1 MVTSASPGIKTLKRI
16 GIMMIPANI
25 GMNTQTRL
33 RKKPIST
40 LLRYAKT
47 SVRTYTIARS
57 RMSWVIATAK
67 MRTTIETSFMR
78 GSRLC
83 SRPLRWA
90 MLSFT
95 RHSSKN
101 VKMSRD
107 RLLDKTLLFA
117 DTDRT
122 AGAGAD
128 FDLLHPLRYHRI
140 SCPRSLHTFQ
150 KAGTSGGLT
159 SRCCYDYNI

>member
-1 MVTSASPGIKTLKRI
+1 
-16 GIMMIPANI
+16 MMIPANI
-25 GMNTQTRL
+25 GINTQTRL

-47 SVRTYTIARS
+47 SVRPYTIARS

-67 MRTTIETSFMR
+67 MRTTIETSFTR

-83 SRPLRWA
+83 SSPLRWA

-101 VKMSRD
+101 VKMSEIAFWTKPFFLPMLTVQQAQGPASIFCIHSGIIGFPVRQ
-107 RLLDKTLLFA
+107 RPNLSQKIGTYQ
-117 DTDRT
+117 
-122 AGAGAD
+122 GA
-128 FDLLHPLRYHRI
+128 
-140 SCPRSLHTFQ
+140 
-150 KAGTSGGLT
+150 
-159 SRCCYDYNI
+159 

>member
-1 MVTSASPGIKTLKRI
+1 
-16 GIMMIPANI
+16 
-25 GMNTQTRL
+25 
-33 RKKPIST
+33 
-40 LLRYAKT
+40 
-47 SVRTYTIARS
+47 
-57 RMSWVIATAK
+57 MSWVIATAK
-67 MRTTIETSFMR
+67 MRTTIEISFTR

-83 SRPLRWA
+83 SRPLRCA

-117 DTDRT
+117 DTHGT

-128 FDLLHPLRYHRI
+128 FDLLASTRV
-140 SCPRSLHTFQ
+140 S
-150 KAGTSGGLT
+150 
-159 SRCCYDYNI
+159 